1 MRAVGLAREA
11 GICGSRVYSR
21 TRSRPLSACARLP
34 SSRIVLILGEV
45 GRSPRARICHCVT
58 KIKDS
63 DFIRSACAIA
73 RFQCWPRY
81 PHLLRSRVR
90 VVAQHNLPSYQRVSI
105 PAYSQLAS
113 FNVGL
118 VACTHFLH
126 ARGYPLPALGVLSA
140 PAPFPC
146 AGSRPNSSV
155 GYVARTY
162 FPHARGCPLHAL
174 GALPAHSLHS
184 RVDAIASFQ
193 RWPRCPHPLPAR
205 TWLSSSSVGSI
216 VHTRSVPACARLAF
230 RQFPPGKINTKPHA
244 NASRGRRRFAARP
257 VRAVAPDISR
267 QLYFQRADFVP
278 PVLHRA

>member
-1 MRAVGLAREA
+1 MPLPTRAW
-11 GICGSRVYSR
+11 
-21 TRSRPLSACARLP
+21 LSP
-34 SSRIVLILGEV
+34 SRIGRIVRARSIPTCTLGLFCVVSTFGEV
-45 GRSPRARICHCVT
+45 DH
-58 KIKDS
+58 
-63 DFIRSACAIA
+63 F
-73 RFQCWPRY
+73 
-81 PHLLRSRVR
+81 PH
-90 VVAQHNLPSYQRVSI
+90 
-105 PAYSQLAS
+105 AS
-113 FNVGL
+113 
-118 VACTHFLH
+118 C
-126 ARGYPLPALGVLSA
+126 
-140 PAPFPC
+140 
-146 AGSRPNSSV
+146 RPNSNV

>member
-1 MRAVGLAREA
+1 MPLPTRAW
-11 GICGSRVYSR
+11 
-21 TRSRPLSACARLP
+21 LS
-34 SSRIVLILGEV
+34 SSRI
-45 GRSPRARICHCVT
+45 GRIVRAR
-58 KIKDS
+58 
-63 DFIRSACAIA
+63 
-73 RFQCWPRY
+73 
-81 PHLLRSRVR
+81 
-90 VVAQHNLPSYQRVSI
+90 SI
-105 PAYSQLAS
+105 PTCTLGLFCVVSTFREVDHFPHAS
-113 FNVGL
+113 CRPNSNVGY
-118 VACTHFLH
+118 VARTHFLH

-162 FPHARGCPLHAL
+162 FPHARGYPLHAL